1 MVFLTAVNFL
11 REFTKFGR
19 PGGGPDK
26 FWRVQQYLRFS
37 WVWRC
42 SNYTIH
48 LYLYSVSLKPD
59 RKTARPQADRK

>member
-11 REFTKFGR
+11 REFQKFGR

-37 WVWRC
+37 WVRMMAVLVW
-42 SNYTIH
+42 
-48 LYLYSVSLKPD
+48 LAL
-59 RKTARPQADRK
+59 Q